1 MILEL
6 FFCVFFLSVSYF
18 SFIHHGIFNTNSL
31 FHNFFLYFRLSKNST
46 TYKIEF
52 VDESVVDPVKRNA
65 SYQV

>member
-1 MILEL
+1 M
-6 FFCVFFLSVSYF
+6 FFFLVFLISLLFIMEYLIQIPYF
-18 SFIHHGIFNTNSL
+18 II
-31 FHNFFLYFRLSKNST
+31 FFLYFRLSKNST

>member
-1 MILEL
+1 MEYLIQIP
-6 FFCVFFLSVSYF
+6 YF
-18 SFIHHGIFNTNSL
+18 II
-31 FHNFFLYFRLSKNST
+31 FFLYFRLSKNST